1 MRQSVI
7 EFRKADNMSEYIL
20 QLQNI
25 TKNFPGVKALDNV
38 SFDLKR
44 GEIHALVGEN
54 GAGKSTLI
62 KIITGAQ
69 PPTSGVM
76 IFDGEVISKNDP
88 TRSMSNGI
96 FTIYQELNLLPA
108 LSVMD
113 NMFLGKEISSKGLL
127 GKKEMY
133 QACKDVIAQLGV
145 EIDPKSLIR
154 DLSVAYQQLVEIAK
168 VLLSDSKVLIMDE
181 PTAPLTENE
190 TEIFFKIIDK
200 LKEKGVS
207 IIYISHKLDEVF
219 RLSDRTTVIRDG
231 EHIKTMDTK
240 DTTKEEIIRLM
251 IGRELGEQYPQRQ
264 PNIGEPVLKVEGL
277 MNYKVKDVSF
287 ELRKGELL
295 GIAGLVGSGRTEMAR
310 ALFGADFKEKGSVIL
325 KNKKIS
331 ISSPLDGIKHGIGL
345 IPEDRKHQGL
355 LLGQTIKLNMT
366 FSSLRNDRRLFIN
379 KKRESELC
387 KELWDKLNIRGS
399 SIYQKAI
406 NLSGGNQQ
414 KVVLAKWVATNSDIL
429 IFDEPTRG
437 IDVGAKREIYM
448 LMNQMLAAGKSII
461 MISSEMPELI
471 GMSDRIAVFR
481 EGRLV
486 GDLTG
491 SDITQEKILTMAANY

>member
-1 MRQSVI
+1 
-7 EFRKADNMSEYIL
+7 MSEYIL

-25 TKNFPGVKALDNV
+25 SKNFPGVKALDDV

-44 GEIHALVGEN
+44 GEVHALVGEN

-76 IFDGEVISKNDP
+76 IFDGQIVTKNDP
-88 TRSMSNGI
+88 IKSMSNGI
-96 FTIYQELNLLPA
+96 FTIYQELNLLSS

-113 NMFLGKEISSKGLL
+113 NMFLGKEKTSNGLL
-127 GKKEMY
+127 DKRAMY
-133 QACKDVIAQLGV
+133 KACRDVIEQLGV
-145 EIDPKSLIR
+145 EINPKSLIR
-154 DLSVAYQQLVEIAK
+154 ELSVAYQQLVEIAK

-181 PTAPLTENE
+181 PTAPLSENE
-190 TEIFFKIIDK
+190 TEILFNIIGK

-207 IIYISHKLDEVF
+207 IIYISHKLDEIF
-219 RLSDRTTVIRDG
+219 RISDRTTVIRDG

-240 DTTKEEIIRLM
+240 DATKGEIIKLM
-251 IGRELGEQYPQRQ
+251 IGRELGNQYPGRE
-264 PNIGEPVLKVEGL
+264 PDIGQTILKVEGL
-277 MNYKVKDVSF
+277 TNYKVKDISF
-287 ELRKGELL
+287 ELKKGELL

-310 ALFGADFKEKGSVIL
+310 ALFGADLKQKGGVFL
-325 KNKKIS
+325 NNTKIS
-331 ISSPLDGIKHGIGL
+331 ISSPLDAIRHGIGL

-366 FSSLRNDRRLFIN
+366 FSSLRSDRSLLIN
-379 KKRESELC
+379 KREEKKLC
-387 KELWDKLNIRGS
+387 SSLWDKLNIRGS
-399 SIYQKAI
+399 SIFQKAI

-414 KVVLAKWVATNSDIL
+414 KVVLAKWLATKCDIL

-437 IDVGAKREIYM
+437 IDVGAKREIYT
-448 LMNQMLAAGKSII
+448 LMSQMLAEGKSII

-471 GMSDRIAVFR
+471 GMSDRIMVFR
-481 EGRLV
+481 EGELV

-491 SDITQEKILTMAANY
+491 DNITQEKILTLAANY